1 MALNK
6 KQKEIRDRKV
16 GEMSEEIEKR
26 QDVITRSLISHEDGM
41 AKLEEELELE
51 VLVRDALKSLK

>member
-26 QDVITRSLISHEDGM
+26 QSSITRSIKSHEDGM
-41 AKLEEELELE
+41 AKLKEELELE
-51 VLVRDALKSLK
+51 VLLRDALKSLK